1 MSNTNLVNQL
11 KQAIVEGNEEEAVK
25 LTKKSLEASISY
37 KEILD
42 SAIVQGANE
51 IGDLYENEEYFLAD
65 MLMAG
70 DAINASMELLNPIIS
85 KAGGETLGTIVIGTV
100 EGDVHDIGK
109 SLIISLLQGQGF
121 RVIDLGTEVKPEVF
135 LDVSIK
141 TNPDLIGLSG
151 LLTASISKM
160 IETVSLLKENS
171 IGAKVIVGGGI
182 LSEETCKMI
191 GADEFAKDG
200 WEGIKKI
207 RKLVRA

>member
-1 MSNTNLVNQL
+1 MTNRNLINQL
-11 KQAIVEGNEEEAVK
+11 KQTIVEGNEEEAVK
-25 LTKKSLEASISY
+25 LTKKSLDANISY

-42 SAIVQGANE
+42 SAIIQGANE
-51 IGDLYENEEYFLAD
+51 IGDLYEKEEYFLAD

-85 KAGGETLGTIVIGTV
+85 KAGEESLGTIVIGTV

-121 RVIDLGTEVKPEVF
+121 RVIDLGVEVKPEVF
-135 LDVSIK
+135 LDVSMK
-141 TNPDLIGLSG
+141 ANPDLIGLSG

-160 IETVSLLKENS
+160 IETVSLLKENR

-207 RKLVRA
+207 RKLVGA